1 MKKKFDVDKF
11 IKVLLTPK
19 KYPKWYDKKGK
30 PIIDYPNEFG
40 LDTKKFC
47 YKLREIYKAVE
58 DAGYKELTGYL
69 QH

>member
-30 PIIDYPNEFG
+30 PIIDYPAYHKTVLLG
-40 LDTKKFC
+40 AKKIDV
-47 YKLREIYKAVE
+47 KQKPKRKM
-58 DAGYKELTGYL
+58 
-69 QH
+69 